1 VEELT
6 RLQPDVDAVRRV
18 GLWLASTSPIR
29 GPVKIGWRCLA
40 RQVRRKCQSHCS
52 PRWSRTRSIAHCSPR
67 LATSSELIDGPAQ
80 DIDNYADGADA
91 IEHFLALMRGPA
103 PSHFLITVLK
113 RRFATFVGADERWE
127 VDPPGWNVSRRE
139 AFHAMCLEIL
149 GQSHRHQR
157 VAALLTPDTTD
168 SDFWNARVVAR
179 DLGMDTFEV
188 TLRRTGQNS
197 IAARGD
203 RQRSRPRARSWSGVE
218 GP

>member
-1 VEELT
+1 
-6 RLQPDVDAVRRV
+6 
-18 GLWLASTSPIR
+18 
-29 GPVKIGWRCLA
+29 
-40 RQVRRKCQSHCS
+40 
-52 PRWSRTRSIAHCSPR
+52 
-67 LATSSELIDGPAQ
+67 
-80 DIDNYADGADA
+80 
-91 IEHFLALMRGPA
+91 MRGPA

-139 AFHAMCLEIL
+139 AFHAVCLEIL